1 VDVWLTPTS
10 PVVAPALGRYG
21 GLPPAQAF
29 HEVAPVG
36 AFTAIFNATG
46 QPAASV
52 PMGLTRAG
60 MPMGVQLA
68 GRPLGDEVVLRL
80 ARQLEQLMPWRG
92 RVAPESA

>member
-1 VDVWLTPTS
+1 
-10 PVVAPALGRYG
+10 
-21 GLPPAQAF
+21 
-29 HEVAPVG
+29 
-36 AFTAIFNATG
+36 
-46 QPAASV
+46 
-52 PMGLTRAG
+52 MGLTRAG